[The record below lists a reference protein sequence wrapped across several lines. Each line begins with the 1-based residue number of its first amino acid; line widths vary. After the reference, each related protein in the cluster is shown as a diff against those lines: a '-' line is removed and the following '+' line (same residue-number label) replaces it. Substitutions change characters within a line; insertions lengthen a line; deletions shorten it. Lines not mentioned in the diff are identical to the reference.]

1 MQVTVNII
9 MIKSTEG
16 RSLNSFR
23 DMKSA
28 ENILSVMRMA
38 GVEPGPDTYLSLLN
52 AYAEKGD
59 ADSIKKVLHA

>member
-1 MQVTVNII
+1 
-9 MIKSTEG
+9 MIKSTNG
-16 RSLNSFR
+16 VSLNSFR

-59 ADSIKKVLHA
+59 ADSIKKVLHV

>member
-1 MQVTVNII
+1 
-9 MIKSTEG
+9 MIKSTNG
-16 RSLNSFR
+16 VSLNSFR